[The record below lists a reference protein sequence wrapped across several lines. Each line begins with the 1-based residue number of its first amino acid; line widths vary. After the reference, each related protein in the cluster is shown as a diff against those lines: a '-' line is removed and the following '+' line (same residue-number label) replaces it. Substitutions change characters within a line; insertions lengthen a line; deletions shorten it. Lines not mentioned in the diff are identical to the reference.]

1 MVYHIELQ
9 IQRYALSREAAIRL
23 ALEQILPGIG
33 SSWLTYTL
41 HGGGIASATLTPRVE
56 VDDPRALAAALT
68 HAVVR
73 MDAHAQSFVSE
84 IETTSQR
91 LLRVG

>member
-68 HAVVR
+68 HAVVFGLVWALTHK
-73 MDAHAQSFVSE
+73 MVAKM
-84 IETTSQR
+84 T
-91 LLRVG
+91 GM